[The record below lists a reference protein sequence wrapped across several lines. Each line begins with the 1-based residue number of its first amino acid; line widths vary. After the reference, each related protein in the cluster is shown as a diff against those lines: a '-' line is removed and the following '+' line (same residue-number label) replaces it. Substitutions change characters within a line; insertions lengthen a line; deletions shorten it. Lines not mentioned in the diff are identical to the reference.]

1 MDSEVVHVQIE
12 DIAHLKECKKLT
24 YLLDGLY
31 GSLAA
36 EVNQPPIVLNLEDMT
51 GHQGSAD
58 KLLEVLVKALER
70 MEIGDGHN
78 IIFQEKFYWVLT
90 FPCFLHS
97 LNTIIGE
104 ICAHPFM
111 KQHVTKATR
120 VVTFFNGSHYWGK
133 KDGVNHGLKKN
144 CESCWYALVLQSM
157 SVCDHRQSLS
167 HLCLREDAQKKIGGL
182 LPVAPDIVT
191 IVLCDAEF
199 WPAIEQEIKVMKPI
213 IDLIADEESHNLSLT
228 SYMLGLIWL
237 AKTISHLALF
247 LHPMCQ
253 KLTISQAING
263 CSFKF
268 MVELTKM
275 LVADLKDYHKSSGV
289 FSGGQADAL
298 NWWETLPVSAEC
310 FIIHSIIPHAA
321 DIKRYFSGL
330 GGVQSVK
337 RCNLSVQ
344 TFDYAN
350 FLPKPE
356 HGIDTAWADELQR
369 YFAWVPPLAGASR
382 NSDDEFLAGTESITD
397 EELLEEFDRFENKML
412 ESQGSQEGTGE
423 VPDIFKGDIIDWNE
437 LEKVDKGITP
447 TGFVE
452 EIDMVARGSQG
463 MEPGWNINVL
473 LTSEGVAQ

>member
-12 DIAHLKECKKLT
+12 DIARLKECKKLT
-24 YLLDGLY
+24 YLLDGWEDTIRRSLY

-58 KLLEVLVKALER
+58 KLLEVL
-70 MEIGDGHN
+70 
-78 IIFQEKFYWVLT
+78 T

-111 KQHVTKATR
+111 KQHVTKATQ
-120 VVTFFNGSHYWGK
+120 VVTFFNGSHYWGGQLKEQAK
-133 KDGVNHGLKKN
+133 KDGINHGLKKN
-144 CESCWYALVLQSM
+144 CESRWYALVLQSM
-157 SVCDHRQSLS
+157 SVHDHRQSLS

-199 WPAIEQEIKVMKPI
+199 WPAIDQEIKVMKPI
-213 IDLIADEESHNLSLT
+213 IDLIGDEESHNLSLT
-228 SYMLGLIWL
+228 SCMLGLIWL
-237 AKTISHLALF
+237 AKTISQLPIEDGDNAVFNQHFFMMNTKTHSLALF

-253 KLTISQAING
+253 KLTILQA
-263 CSFKF
+263 F

-298 NWWETLPVSAEC
+298 NCAEC

-321 DIKRYFSGL
+321 DIEHYFSGL

-337 RCNLSVQ
+337 RCNLSHTHMHAQ
-344 TFDYAN
+344 
-350 FLPKPE
+350 PE
-356 HGIDTAWADELQR
+356 HGLDTAWADELQR
-369 YFAWVPPLAGASR
+369 SFAWVPPLAGASR
-382 NSDDEFLAGTESITD
+382 NSDNKFLAGTESITD
-397 EELLEEFDRFENKML
+397 EELLKEFDRFENKML